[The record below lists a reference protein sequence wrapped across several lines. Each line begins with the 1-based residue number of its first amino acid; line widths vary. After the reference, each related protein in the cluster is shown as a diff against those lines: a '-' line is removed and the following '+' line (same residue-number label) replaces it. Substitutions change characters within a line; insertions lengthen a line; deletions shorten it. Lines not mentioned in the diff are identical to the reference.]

1 MDRFNCKNA
10 CSRLDGL
17 LTSLIQTVQQ
27 ICLLDL
33 QKPQNEQN
41 TIYERFLNI
50 LMKGVELVN
59 KCEQTS
65 VFNIFHHLR
74 YASQIQQLEK
84 EISDF
89 LQFQIPL
96 TMLLEVKNL
105 ITELHSL
112 GHQYELGSV
121 MKAR

>member
-1 MDRFNCKNA
+1 
-10 CSRLDGL
+10 
-17 LTSLIQTVQQ
+17 
-27 ICLLDL
+27 
-33 QKPQNEQN
+33 
-41 TIYERFLNI
+41 
-50 LMKGVELVN
+50 MKGVELVN

-121 MKAR
+121 DESKMSGTIAKLANDAMMLQSNISSVCSSFVNLVKV